1 MISVIVPAC
10 NEERVVGR
18 LLTRLAVAPDG
29 LDLDVI
35 VVTNGCTDQTAAVA
49 RAANPGARVIELTQ
63 ASKVAALAAG
73 NAAARGF
80 PRIYLDADVEI
91 EAAALRQL
99 AAALDR
105 PGVLAAGP
113 ERRFDW
119 TGRPWTVR
127 WFYDVWERL
136 TEVQR
141 GLFGRGV
148 IAVSEAGYARIQALA
163 SVLADDL
170 LISLA
175 FAPDERAVVPEASVL
190 IYPPRTFADLLR
202 RRVRAAQGVAQLAA
216 RDDAPAN
223 TARTQSSSLVALAR
237 GEPRMAPR
245 VMFFLGVAVL
255 ARLRARRSVRRS
267 DYSAWHRDE
276 SSRA

>member
-1 MISVIVPAC
+1 MISVIIPAC

-18 LLTRLAVAPDG
+18 LLARLADIPDG
-29 LDLDVI
+29 RDLDVI
-35 VVTNGCTDQTAAVA
+35 VVANGCTDRTAAVA
-49 RAANPGARVIELTQ
+49 REASPDARVIELTQ

-73 NAAARGF
+73 NVAARGF

-91 EAAALRQL
+91 GAAALRQL

-127 WFYDVWERL
+127 WFYDVWVRL
-136 TEVQR
+136 AEVQR

-148 IAVSEAGYARIQALA
+148 IAVSEDGYARIQTLA

-202 RRVRAAQGVAQLAA
+202 RRVRAAQGVAQLAG

-223 TARTQSSSLVALAR
+223 TARTRSTSLAALAR

-255 ARLRARRSVRRS
+255 ARLRARRSVRRR